1 MTFLPDFQN
10 GIGLQD
16 LTGTKSCFYLKKS
29 ALHEFYGKIDT
40 NECLR
45 AEDVAT
51 PMCLNPGDILRDR
64 YIIDRALGRGGFGVT
79 YLALDLATF
88 DWVVVKEIPQPIS
101 QEDLQ
106 EARIRFEQ
114 EVEALIQLEEHSPIP
129 QLVDSFEERGNFYSV
144 QEYDVL
150 HDRYLIDRELG
161 RGGFGVTYLALD
173 LATFDWVVVKEIPQ
187 PPSEETELLEQA
199 TTLFEREVE
208 ALIQLGEHLK
218 IPKFVDSFEEGCNE
232 EQGYFYLVQEYIEGH
247 PLKNEFISNLLWN
260 EADTLALLRDILEV
274 LAFVHQ
280 PRVVH
285 QCDVVVVHRDL
296 HPGNLIRCAS
306 DGKIA
311 LIDFGAVKEIGT
323 LESNDNDEEGNNEP
337 EFTTRAIGIPGYM
350 PPEQTRRV
358 TKPSSDIYAVGC
370 TCIQALTGLHPNQ
383 FQSQFSR
390 DEAGNLVLPNL
401 PIRSKFR
408 EILQTMVRY
417 HFNDRY
423 SSAVEALEAV
433 RELEKPWWCDLAT
446 RLALGLAIVCGGVAI
461 GIAGWRLLAPDTCS
475 SAQNDHLSCGE
486 EILVGGNPIS
496 DKKEGV
502 DAFARED
509 YQKAISFFEEARQQ
523 QRNDPETLIYLNN
536 AKLAASGDRIYTIA
550 VVVPLEKPANWQTPG
565 LEVLRGVAQ
574 AQDAINNGKDF
585 DWKLQ
590 VLVANDDNDELQ
602 AQNIAGELGKRSGVI
617 AVVGHSTSATT
628 LAAMEIY
635 KRHQQVLISATSS
648 SDELT
653 GLENP
658 FFFRTLAGEENSTH
672 VLAEYLLEK
681 FQQAAIFY
689 NPGKPASRSL
699 RDGFSK
705 HFQAGGGTIVAEI
718 DLSERDFDARA
729 RLERVRAKGAN
740 GLLLFPDAQVD
751 GFAFP
756 NALKVLEANDN
767 RDWMGA
773 GTGLYATDILE
784 EKDRAQK
791 LVVTVPWHMAKSP
804 NSEFP
809 EAGKNLWGETV
820 GWRTA
825 TAYDATQVLVEA
837 IEAQSSLNPIEVFQ
851 TYLDPKMRSRRLQKT
866 LADANFSA
874 TGATGTIQFEAT
886 GDRRN
891 PSIELVRVLPCGKQP
906 FGFSFVPIEF
916 STAAEAGIVCDR

>member
-10 GIGLQD
+10 DIDLPD
-16 LTGTKSCFYLKKS
+16 LTGIKSCFYLKKS
-29 ALHEFYGKIDT
+29 AFSEFCGKIDT
-40 NECLR
+40 EDCLR
-45 AEDVAT
+45 AEDVET

-64 YIIDRALGRGGFGVT
+64 YI
-79 YLALDLATF
+79 
-88 DWVVVKEIPQPIS
+88 
-101 QEDLQ
+101 
-106 EARIRFEQ
+106 
-114 EVEALIQLEEHSPIP
+114 
-129 QLVDSFEERGNFYSV
+129 
-144 QEYDVL
+144 
-150 HDRYLIDRELG
+150 IDRELG

-187 PPSEETELLEQA
+187 PQSEEDLQEA
-199 TTLFEREVE
+199 RIRFEREVE
-208 ALIQLGEHLK
+208 ALKKLGEHSL
-218 IPKFVDSFEEGCNE
+218 IPQLVDSFEERGNFYLLQEYDVLHDRYIIDRELGRGGFGVTYLALDLETSDWVVVKEIPQPKSERDLQEAQIRFEREVEALKKLGEHPKIPEFVESFEEEDNE
-232 EQGYFYLVQEYIEGH
+232 RQGYFYLVQEYIEGH
-247 PLKNEFISNLLWN
+247 PLKDEFIPNQPWN
-260 EADTLALLRDILEV
+260 EAQTQALLRDILDV
-274 LAFVHQ
+274 LAFVYQ
-280 PRVVH
+280 PRVIH
-285 QCDVVVVHRDL
+285 QCNRVVVHRDI

-323 LESNDNDEEGNNEP
+323 IERNDDGEM
-337 EFTTRAIGIPGYM
+337 TTRAIGIPGYM
-350 PPEQTRRV
+350 PPEQTRGL
-358 TKPSSDIYAVGC
+358 TQPSSDIYAVGC
-370 TCIQALTGLHPNQ
+370 VCIQALTGLHPNQ
-383 FQSQFSR
+383 FQSQFLR
-390 DEAGNLVLPNL
+390 DEQGNLVLPNL
-401 PIRSKFR
+401 PIRPKFR

-423 SSAVEALEAV
+423 PSAVEALEAV

-446 RLALGLAIVCGGVAI
+446 RLALGLAIVCGGAAVA
-461 GIAGWRLLAPDTCS
+461 IAGWRLLAPDTCS
-475 SAQNDHLSCGE
+475 RAKNDDLSCGE
-486 EILVGGNPIS
+486 EILVGGNPIL

-509 YQKAISFFEEARQQ
+509 YKRAIELLEAARAQQ
-523 QRNDPETLIYLNN
+523 PNDPETLIYLNN
-536 AKLAASGDRIYTIA
+536 AKLNHAKLGTSGDRIYTIA

-574 AQDAINNGKDF
+574 AQDAINNGDDF

-602 AQNIAGELGKRSGVI
+602 AQNIARKLGKRAGVL
-617 AVVGHSTSATT
+617 AVIGHSTSATT

-635 KRHQQVLISATSS
+635 QRHQQVLISATSS

-658 FFFRTLAGEENSTH
+658 FFFRTLSAEENSTH

-705 HFQAGGGTIVAEI
+705 HFQAGGGTIVEEI
-718 DLSERDFDARA
+718 DLSESDFDARA
-729 RLERVRAKGAN
+729 RLERVRAQGAK

-756 NALKVLEANDN
+756 NALKVLEANEN

-791 LVVTVPWHMAKSP
+791 LVVTVPWHSTKSP

-809 EAGKNLWGETV
+809 EAGQNVWGETV

-825 TAYDATQVLVEA
+825 TAYDATRVLAKA
-837 IEAQSSLNPIEVFQ
+837 IEAQSSLNAIEVFQ
-851 TYLDPKMRSRRLQKT
+851 TYLDPRMRSRRLQKT

-874 TGATGTIQFEAT
+874 TGATGTIQFDL

-891 PSIELVRVLPCGKQP
+891 PSVELVRVLPCGNSGS
-906 FGFSFVPIEF
+906 GFAFVPIEF
-916 STAAEAGIVCDR
+916 ATAAEAGIVCDR